1 MGASSLRVGA
11 DVKTD
16 PDASPEAVKAK
27 EWRYKLQRAFLSKG
41 KSLPAASDMDQYDD
55 LLKTI
60 EGEEMTREVLK
71 YSKLRKGESTGVT
84 SRATTSI
91 PEKDS

>member
-1 MGASSLRVGA
+1 MAAGFLPNRA
-11 DVKTD
+11 DRESD

-41 KSLPAASDMDQYDD
+41 KSLPAASDMDQYDE

-60 EGEEMTREVLK
+60 EAEEMTREVLK
-71 YSKLRKGESTGVT
+71 FSKLRKGESTGRHVVPIC
-84 SRATTSI
+84 R
-91 PEKDS
+91 